1 MSELLSVFRC
11 EQWPLWVAGAHA
23 MSPLVTHASQIR
35 CSLSSDGEVML
46 PELHIALHAS
56 SVLHMSHQSQLCSFH
71 TCCRF
76 KVSMQAGLQMIC
88 TCQSACQMPHCPWSI
103 HADAYPPTTTWKETT
118 AAMASMHVCKV
129 NCPCP
134 HCPL

>member
-46 PELHIALHAS
+46 PELRIALHAS
-56 SVLHMSHQSQLCSFH
+56 SVLHINHSCVAFIHVADS
-71 TCCRF
+71 R
-76 KVSMQAGLQMIC
+76 
-88 TCQSACQMPHCPWSI
+88 SACKL
-103 HADAYPPTTTWKETT
+103 AFR
-118 AAMASMHVCKV
+118 
-129 NCPCP
+129 
-134 HCPL
+134 